1 MTYAPR
7 PHEFVP
13 LFEAPAA
20 LGRRPAALGRR
31 PVAAPRRGLL
41 RRIFGGI
48 FESREEQAER
58 NAARYIARTG
68 GRLTDEIERQITDR
82 IIGGNGWH

>member
-20 LGRRPAALGRR
+20 LGRQ
-31 PVAAPRRGLL
+31 VAAPRRGLL

-48 FESREEQAER
+48 FESREAQAER
-58 NAARYIARTG
+58 KAADYIARTG
-68 GRLTDEIERQITDR
+68 GRLTDEVEREITDH
-82 IIGGNGWH
+82 IIGGSRWH

>member
-7 PHEFVP
+7 PHEFIP

-20 LGRRPAALGRR
+20 LAHPVGARR
-31 PVAAPRRGLL
+31 RRGLL

-48 FESREEQAER
+48 FETREAQAER
-58 NAARYIARTG
+58 NAADYIARTG
-68 GRLTDEIERQITDR
+68 GRLTDEIERQITNR
-82 IIGGNGWH
+82 IIAGSWWR

>member
-20 LGRRPAALGRR
+20 LGRQVGRQVGGQ
-31 PVAAPRRGLL
+31 VAAPRRGLL
-41 RRIFGGI
+41 RRIFGGV
-48 FESREEQAER
+48 FETREAQAER
-58 NAARYIARTG
+58 KAAEYIARTG
-68 GRLTDEIERQITDR
+68 GRLTDEIEREITDH
-82 IIGGNGWH
+82 IIGGSWWH

>member
-7 PHEFVP
+7 PNEFVP
-13 LFEAPAA
+13 YFEAPAA
-20 LGRRPAALGRR
+20 LAHRIG
-31 PVAAPRRGLL
+31 APRRGLL

-48 FESREEQAER
+48 FESREAQAER
-58 NAARYIARTG
+58 TAAEYIARTG

-82 IIGGNGWH
+82 IITGNWWH

>member
-20 LGRRPAALGRR
+20 LGRQ
-31 PVAAPRRGLL
+31 VAPRRRGLL
-41 RRIFGGI
+41 RRILGGV
-48 FESREEQAER
+48 FESREAQAER
-58 NAARYIARTG
+58 NAASYIARSG

-82 IIGGNGWH
+82 IIAGKWWG

>member
-7 PHEFVP
+7 PNEFVP
-13 LFEAPAA
+13 YFEAPAA
-20 LGRRPAALGRR
+20 LAHRIG
-31 PVAAPRRGLL
+31 APRRGLL

-58 NAARYIARTG
+58 HAADYIARSG
-68 GRLTDEIERQITDR
+68 GRLTDEIERQITNR
-82 IIGGNGWH
+82 IIGGNWWC

>member
-7 PHEFVP
+7 PHEFIP

-20 LGRRPAALGRR
+20 LGRQ
-31 PVAAPRRGLL
+31 VAAPRRRGLL

-48 FESREEQAER
+48 FESREQQAER
-58 NAARYIARTG
+58 NAADYIARSG

-82 IIGGNGWH
+82 IVGGSWWR

>member
-1 MTYAPR
+1 MSYAPR
-7 PHEFVP
+7 PNEFVP
-13 LFEAPAA
+13 YFEAPAA
-20 LGRRPAALGRR
+20 LAHRVGGVR
-31 PVAAPRRGLL
+31 RRGLL

-58 NAARYIARTG
+58 NAADFVARTG

-82 IIGGNGWH
+82 IIRGSGWR

>member
-13 LFEAPAA
+13 HYDV
-20 LGRRPAALGRR
+20 
-31 PVAAPRRGLL
+31 PVAHRAATRPSLWRRLAGAILVT
-41 RRIFGGI
+41 
-48 FESREEQAER
+48 RERQAEIE
-58 NAARYIARTG
+58 AERYIARAG

-82 IIGGNGWH
+82 LITGKWWN

>member
-7 PHEFVP
+7 PNEFVP
-13 LFEAPAA
+13 YFEAPAA
-20 LGRRPAALGRR
+20 LAHRVGGAR
-31 PVAAPRRGLL
+31 RRGLL

-58 NAARYIARTG
+58 NAADYIARTG
-68 GRLTDEIERQITDR
+68 GRLTDEVERQITDR
-82 IIGGNGWH
+82 IIAGKWWG

>member
-13 LFEAPAA
+13 YYDVPLAHRAPARPS
-20 LGRRPAALGRR
+20 LWRRVIGA
-31 PVAAPRRGLL
+31 
-41 RRIFGGI
+41 I
-48 FESREEQAER
+48 FESPEKQMERETAQ
-58 NAARYIARTG
+58 YIARTG

-82 IIGGNGWH
+82 IITGKWWN